1 MNSDIRPDKTSPA
14 YLNKSSSG
22 GLFIG
27 FIYILVF
34 MSILSLA
41 IWQSFESKSINTTL
55 ELIDN
60 RLVIIE
66 EQINIADE
74 TNNDSLTDISSSIQ
88 FLDKEVRK
96 LWDSSNK
103 KNKVNIA
110 KLSKSLTELEKIS
123 KDLLTITQTSSK
135 EIKLNKQTIKNNELQ
150 INELT
155 LGISEMQDI
164 QRTIK
169 SLETQLI
176 LIDDSVQ
183 ALNTYKIQLNQTI
196 AEIQT
201 EISAMDSDNLEFE
214 SE

>member
-22 GLFIG
+22 GLLIG

-34 MSILSLA
+34 MSILSIA
-41 IWQSFESKSINTTL
+41 IWQSFESKATKTILGSVD
-55 ELIDN
+55 E
-60 RLVIIE
+60 RLVVIE

-74 TNNDSLTDISSSIQ
+74 TNNDSLSDISSSIQ

-96 LWDSSNK
+96 LWDLSNK

-110 KLSKSLTELEKIS
+110 KLSRAILELEKA
-123 KDLLTITQTSSK
+123 SK
-135 EIKLNKQTIKNNELQ
+135 ELNITSQSSLNNIKSNKQAIRSNELQ
-150 INELT
+150 IIE
-155 LGISEMQDI
+155 ISQGSQEMEDI

-169 SLETQLI
+169 SLETQLM

-183 ALNTYKIQLNQTI
+183 ALNNYKKQLNQTI
-196 AEIQT
+196 GEIQT
-201 EISAMDSDNLEFE
+201 QISSMNNNNLQIELE
-214 SE
+214 

>member
-96 LWDSSNK
+96 LWDLSNK

-150 INELT
+150 INKLT